1 MEFIILDVKRALGHI
16 EEAQQ
21 TDRRLSWKSLKIMR
35 LQKKKAIQQFLFWKY
50 TPLAMTNAI
59 STVTYSLP
67 VKGLDTLSNA
77 VDTEDF
83 KYMSRIY
90 VIMQQRKDDK

>member
-1 MEFIILDVKRALGHI
+1 
-16 EEAQQ
+16 
-21 TDRRLSWKSLKIMR
+21 
-35 LQKKKAIQQFLFWKY
+35 
-50 TPLAMTNAI
+50 MTNAI
-59 STVTYSLP
+59 SAVTVTYSLP